1 MEEWWNK
8 SGSSEKKNTEKLLKK
23 IGEES
28 HGQMVLEP
36 DFSENMGGGTRFRK
50 CQWFHQKIHGC

>member
-1 MEEWWNK
+1 MF
-8 SGSSEKKNTEKLLKK
+8 LKK
-23 IGEES
+23 TDEQS

-50 CQWFHQKIHGC
+50 CQWFHQKIHGCRR